1 MILLATSMD
10 AEHAFSRGGLTVSRL
25 RHSLNDTSVRAS
37 ALLASWSSIPTIVPE
52 TETIALLKSHIRKH
66 GGHDDGHDCAGGRA
80 GAEQALRASSR
91 ASGSSHVGRQSRPST
106 PSSTP
111 VAGSS
116 QAACSVPGPSVVKP
130 KAISRSSSAASITSD
145 RCTKDQTRALLAAS
159 GSKTKTPRTAASVS
173 QAADPAEDVEITCI
187 LSDSE

>member
-145 RCTKDQTRALLAAS
+145 ARRKDQASTRALLAAS
-159 GSKTKTPRTAASVS
+159 GSKKRERRAAPKRNDDDLEVIVVS
-173 QAADPAEDVEITCI
+173 SESEAE
-187 LSDSE
+187 